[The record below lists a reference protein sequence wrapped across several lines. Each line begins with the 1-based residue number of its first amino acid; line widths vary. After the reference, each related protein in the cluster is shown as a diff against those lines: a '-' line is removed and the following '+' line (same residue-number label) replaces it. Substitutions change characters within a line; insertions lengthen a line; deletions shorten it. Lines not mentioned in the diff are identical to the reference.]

1 MNAQESQNL
10 PKQSSSEEIEENV
23 GQTSKPRV
31 GQNHVVEDEIS
42 DMHQQ
47 NANMPSSQNIKSDAE
62 LVQSPVSENRGSS
75 KKQLEANSGS

>member
-31 GQNHVVEDEIS
+31 GQDHVVEDEIS
-42 DMHQQ
+42 DMQQ
-47 NANMPSSQNIKSDAE
+47 
-62 LVQSPVSENRGSS
+62 
-75 KKQLEANSGS
+75 

>member
-31 GQNHVVEDEIS
+31 GQDHVVEDEIS

-47 NANMPSSQNIKSDAE
+47 NVNMPSSQNIKSEAE

-75 KKQLEANSGS
+75 KKQLEDNSGS